1 MTRYC
6 AICDGTNLHTRLC
19 AACRAD
25 PANADWIE
33 TDTATPSDAI
43 DAMAPACNL
52 AELQIKPLPPVS
64 DTTRRVLLL
73 VITGRVT
80 ERVRNRGANRAA
92 EPWAWRERA
101 MHFTEIAQHLGCSK
115 QLVSKIV
122 RKNLKRQ

>member
-1 MTRYC
+1 MRTLC
-6 AICDGTNLHTRLC
+6 AICDGTNAHTRLC

-25 PANADWIE
+25 PVNADWIE
-33 TDTATPSDAI
+33 TDAATPSAAVDNI
-43 DAMAPACNL
+43 TPACNL

-64 DTTRRVLLL
+64 ETTRRVLIM
-73 VITGRVT
+73 VTTARVH

-92 EPWAWRERA
+92 EPWAWRSRA
-101 MHFTEIAQHLGCSK
+101 MRLTEIAEHLGCSK